1 MPEPVDGGALDK
13 QGGAAEFVAETPE
26 ETPREKERRERRER
40 REEKLLKKTAKVR
53 YKALRDVY
61 DHVPGA
67 MEINN
72 SFI

>member
-1 MPEPVDGGALDK
+1 MPEPVDGGA
-13 QGGAAEFVAETPE
+13 AEFVAEEPE

-40 REEKLLKKTAKVR
+40 REERLLKNAPRLKKTAKVR

-61 DHVPGA
+61 DYVPGA

-72 SFI
+72 LFI